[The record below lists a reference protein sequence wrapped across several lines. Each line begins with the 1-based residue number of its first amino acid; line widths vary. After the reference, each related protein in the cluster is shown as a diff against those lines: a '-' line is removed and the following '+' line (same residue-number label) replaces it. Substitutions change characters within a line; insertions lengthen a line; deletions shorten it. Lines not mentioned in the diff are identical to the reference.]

1 MNKYSNINQDNNK
14 KKYFQEGNA
23 YSKNTLSYSRI
34 SNKISMSKINKI
46 SSNNIISDSKSR
58 GDNKLKN
65 FLKIYVSNKYNIDNR
80 AKYYKYIYSKISRIN
95 QISCLK
101 SKKFIKKKKVYDGYT
116 IDDIQLMI
124 LLICKNK

>member
-1 MNKYSNINQDNNK
+1 MNKYTNINRDNNQ

-23 YSKNTLSYSRI
+23 YSKNTLSDSRI

-65 FLKIYVSNKYNIDNR
+65 FLKMYVSNKYNIDNR

-101 SKKFIKKKKVYDGYT
+101 SKKFIKKKKFMT
-116 IDDIQLMI
+116 DIQLMI

>member
-46 SSNNIISDSKSR
+46 FHN
-58 GDNKLKN
+58 
-65 FLKIYVSNKYNIDNR
+65 
-80 AKYYKYIYSKISRIN
+80 
-95 QISCLK
+95 
-101 SKKFIKKKKVYDGYT
+101 
-116 IDDIQLMI
+116 LM
-124 LLICKNK
+124 LHFVT